1 MDFIMHRKGDKI
13 QININIPPSFMQNIS
28 ENLVMKNYT
37 LQLQQASPQCRKIS
51 SQLYKA
57 IPK

>member
-1 MDFIMHRKGDKI
+1 
-13 QININIPPSFMQNIS
+13 MQNIS

-37 LQLQQASPQCRKIS
+37 LQLQQASPQCSKFS